1 MSEKIITETLR
12 DLNTSTKKLLSEY
25 ETRNPTPQEA
35 AAILAL
41 CAKLADLPG
50 VTPAEE

>member
-1 MSEKIITETLR
+1 MAQNLIENYTATTE
-12 DLNTSTKKLLSEY
+12 KLLSEFKL
-25 ETRNPTPQEA
+25 RSPTPQEA

-50 VTPAEE
+50 VTPAEEQK